1 MKLKGING
9 EALYAIV
16 DGKVVMVSQPSINNE
31 VFKIHLNR
39 DTLILGDTLSAI
51 FTVSGEAVEIE
62 IDSPVSQ
69 AITSNRFE
77 GGVFY
82 YDFKTDQLGVHLLSG
97 TIGSDSLSMPFEL
110 KFLVQEP

>member
-1 MKLKGING
+1 M
-9 EALYAIV
+9 YAIV

-51 FTVSGEAVEIE
+51 FTVSGEAVEIG

-69 AITSNRFE
+69 VITSNRFE